1 MGSFRRV
8 GRTAGV
14 DMGQGVETVLL
25 VDDHQLVAQLL
36 SSTLAA
42 EPDLECVGVAH
53 DASSAV
59 RQARALTPDIVLMD
73 VRLGD
78 GDGIAVAR
86 ELLADLPRTR
96 VIVLTAF
103 ADTRLVQRA
112 VEAGVSGLVAKDGQI
127 EALLELVRRSVR
139 GSFVH
144 GDGIPAPRRQE
155 DRLAAAGLDPRAG
168 EVLRLL
174 AAGLGVQEMARELGT
189 DEATVHQQVAVVLT
203 ALGVD
208 TPHAAVS
215 AAVERGLLR
224 VGGR

>member
-1 MGSFRRV
+1 MSEDV
-8 GRTAGV
+8 
-14 DMGQGVETVLL
+14 QTVLL

-36 SSTLAA
+36 SSTLSA

-53 DASSAV
+53 DAASAV

-86 ELLADLPRTR
+86 QLLADLPRTR

-103 ADTRLVQRA
+103 ADARLVQRA
-112 VEAGVSGLVAKDGQI
+112 VEAGVSGLAAKDGQI
-127 EALLELVRRSVR
+127 EALLELVRRSAR

-144 GDGIPAPRRQE
+144 GDGIPAPRRQG
-155 DRLAAAGLDPRAG
+155 DRLAAAGLDPRDG

-174 AAGLGVQEMARELGT
+174 AAGLGSQEMARELGT
-189 DEATVHQQVAVVLT
+189 DESRVNHRVREVLA

-215 AAVERGLLR
+215 AAVERGLLK
-224 VGGR
+224 VGSR